1 MRIAVASSNG
11 EDLDL
16 HFGKAHSLYV
26 YEYNEEKDEFNLID
40 HRAVEIEKD
49 TKHQNPKI
57 IKAIEDCE
65 VCICQQF
72 GPKAQIYAEDAGLKL
87 VKDEGTVLEVLR
99 KYIDHVNFMKNIKI
113 W

>member
-11 EDLDL
+11 KDVDL

-26 YEYNEEKDEFNLID
+26 YEYDEENDEFKFID
-40 HRAVEIEKD
+40 QRNVEIEQD
-49 TKHQNPKI
+49 MKHQNPNI

-65 VCICQQF
+65 VAICEEF
-72 GPKAQIYAEDAGLKL
+72 GFKAQIHAEDAGLKL
-87 VKDEGTVLEVLR
+87 VKEEGTVEEALR